1 MKQHHILYTA
11 CLLFGSLAAQAE
23 LTDEV
28 RQIQSQWAMVNYLP
42 TASNEQQEAKEAAFE
57 KLAQMAT
64 QVALKESNLPEALVW
79 EGIVYSSY
87 AGAKGG
93 LGALSLAKHARKSYE
108 AAIEMDGDVLNGSA
122 YTSLGVL
129 YSKVP
134 GWPIGFG
141 SDKKAMEYLKKG
153 LQLNPRGIDSNYFF
167 AAFLFEE
174 EGDYQAAKQHLLTA
188 RMAPP
193 RPDRPNADAGR
204 QQEIS
209 QLMAQVEKEL
219 AD

>member
-174 EGDYQAAKQHLLTA
+174 EGDYQAAKQYLLTA